1 MLLQPLLN
9 APAKH
14 SRNMWQ
20 KHGLGRYCSR
30 QRVLEDFLK
39 FSYHPA
45 LAELNTGKK
54 ESSHGTGMSTSPAVL
69 KSGSLKLLST
79 LIAGKIILYNSD
91 RQELADSLPH

>member
-54 ESSHGTGMSTSPAVL
+54 ETSPAVL